1 MNNILIEIKTFLRS
15 KANIFSVILIS
26 ILLVMIIVI
35 DSYKT
40 TINNHVENLFLS
52 DYYFRMLEVK
62 KNNTDEEKKK
72 ELLNIPHIISTFP
85 LYIGQTSNALTS
97 KEFTN
102 DIFSEGYI
110 ETDTITKSGIQ
121 NIVRGTTFP
130 NDEGDYIVCPVNFYP
145 IQILAN
151 LKDYRKKDKFNLENY
166 LNKKIMFN
174 YPTFENDYSG
184 SSGTATIEL
193 ELVGLYENS
202 QYSADENVCFVTPSV
217 SKKILSKQ
225 FSFKEIG
232 YDSYLIIV
240 DDYKNVG
247 DVQKELVKLQYAV
260 YPMAMIDYE
269 QIEKADSIYNIS
281 MIVIYII
288 IILFM
293 IIIIIKNK
301 KERDNY
307 YTLLNYLGYKK
318 ITIAKIILID
328 NIINILCSFIL
339 ALILYIIAKVGL
351 DIFLNYKP
359 YIFGKR
365 DISIR
370 FTSMLLISFI
380 SLNISLIFSII
391 TGLNIDK
398 KRKKNI

>member
-40 TINNHVENLFLS
+40 TINDHVEHVFS
-52 DYYFRMLEVK
+52 SEYYFRMLEVK

-72 ELLNIPHIISTFP
+72 ELLNISHIISAFP
-85 LYIGQTSNALTS
+85 LYNGQTANGLTS
-97 KEFTN
+97 PEFIN
-102 DIFSEGYI
+102 DIFDEGYV
-110 ETDTITKSGIQ
+110 ELYPITKSGIQ
-121 NIVRGTTFP
+121 NIVKGTTFP
-130 NDEGDYIVCPVNFYP
+130 NDDGNYMVCPSVFYP
-145 IQILAN
+145 INNWEN
-151 LKDYRKKDKFNLENY
+151 LKNFRKKDEFNLENY
-166 LNKKIMFN
+166 LNKKITFN
-174 YPTFENDYSG
+174 YPTFENDYS
-184 SSGTATIEL
+184 SSGTSSIEL
-193 ELVGLYENS
+193 ELVGLYEN
-202 QYSADENVCFVTPSV
+202 QKYSTDENKCFVTV
-217 SKKILSKQ
+217 NVFKKILSDQ
-225 FSFKEIG
+225 FSFRNIE
-232 YDSYLIIV
+232 YDSYLIVV
-240 DDYKNVG
+240 DNYKNVES
-247 DVQKELVKLQYAV
+247 VKEELVDLQYV
-260 YPMAMIDYE
+260 VEPMAMIDYE

-288 IILFM
+288 IVLFI

-301 KERDNY
+301 KEREHY

-318 ITIAKIILID
+318 LTIAKIILID

-365 DISIR
+365 AISIN

-380 SLNISLIFSII
+380 SLNISLIISII
-391 TGLNIDK
+391 TGLHINK
-398 KRKKNI
+398 KRKKDI